1 MIRIRDDEEQL
12 EREITF
18 RENLTYMLRSKH
30 ISYAKLANALDVSKG
45 MISAY
50 RLGRLFPSD
59 DKIKVIAE
67 VLGCSVDDL
76 FNIDLIPW
84 ETDFNEE

>member
-1 MIRIRDDEEQL
+1 MIRIRDDENEL

-30 ISYAKLANALDVSKG
+30 ISYAKLAKALDVSTG
-45 MISAY
+45 AIGVY

-59 DKIKVIAE
+59 EKIKIIAK
-67 VLGCSVDDL
+67 VLGCEVDDL
-76 FNIDLIPW
+76 FDVNLIPW
-84 ETDFNEE
+84 ETDEE